1 MKKSDSINQFVDV
14 FFDFLSSVMGNFA
27 SNIVPLLAG
36 ILPAYL
42 TWKHITG
49 VLLFPS
55 WVGLAGAGVIEF
67 LGLGAGNELMKVWEH
82 NRRYSDGKN
91 KMPILAPT
99 LTAFWY
105 VSIMVAFNVILE
117 ASPNSSFWRI
127 VSVALFATLAVPAYA
142 LVSGKSL
149 RTAWKTERSV
159 QKAERLANKENEQ
172 QQSTERT
179 TNERTPHR
187 TGNER
192 SLDVRQK
199 IGDFVRSVQQ
209 NEQRTPGP
217 SEISRTLSV
226 SKGYASDTLQV
237 ILKEQEGENNE

>member
-1 MKKSDSINQFVDV
+1 MKKSDSINQLVDM
-14 FFDFLSSVMGNFA
+14 FFDFLSSVIGNFS
-27 SNIVPLLAG
+27 SNVVPLLAG

-49 VLLFPS
+49 VLMFPF

-67 LGLGAGNELMKVWEH
+67 IGLGAGNELMKVWNH
-82 NRRYSDGKN
+82 NRRYNDEKN

-105 VSIMVAFNVILE
+105 VGIMITFNVILE
-117 ASPNSSFWRI
+117 AFPTSVFWKI
-127 VSVALFATLAVPAYA
+127 VSVALFATLAIPAYA
-142 LVSGKSL
+142 LVAGKTL
-149 RTAWKTERSV
+149 RTEWKAERTAL
-159 QKAERLANKENEQ
+159 KAERLANKENEQ
-172 QQSTERT
+172 RTLPERT
-179 TNERTPHR
+179 NNERTIRR
-187 TGNER
+187 TTNER

-199 IGDFVRSVQQ
+199 IGDFVRSVQE

-237 ILKEQEGENNE
+237 ILKEQGEK

>member
-1 MKKSDSINQFVDV
+1 MKKSDSINQLIDI
-14 FFDFLSSVMGNFA
+14 FFDFLSSVIGNFS
-27 SNIVPLLAG
+27 SNVVPLLAG

-67 LGLGAGNELMKVWEH
+67 IGLGAGNELMKVWNH
-82 NRRYSDGKN
+82 NRRYNDEKN

-105 VSIMVAFNVILE
+105 VGIMITFNVILE
-117 ASPNSSFWRI
+117 AFPTSTFWKI
-127 VSVALFATLAVPAYA
+127 VSVALFATLAIPAYA
-142 LVSGKSL
+142 LVAGKTL
-149 RTAWKTERSV
+149 RTEWKAERTAL
-159 QKAERLANKENEQ
+159 KAERLANKENEQ
-172 QQSTERT
+172 RTSPERT
-179 TNERTPHR
+179 NSERTSHR
-187 TGNER
+187 TNER

-199 IGDFVRSVQQ
+199 IGDFVRSVQE
-209 NEQRTPGP
+209 NEHRTPGP

-237 ILKEQEGENNE
+237 ILREQGEE